1 MKWLCRV
8 VLIAVALMTCSHGTR
23 ACKPLSERM
32 AEGVSLVGVVDVTHL
47 STSGMNLYIEVDND
61 TCHRF
66 VVSRAEIDVVEDGE
80 NVVTISLRDK
90 VVVRG
95 RRTSKVL
102 IPLRFNARSSFAL
115 HRTLRRALEA
125 ENGIT
130 LNYRIRGGTSLFR
143 RNTEAEGVAITEL
156 LANAPIAAAALEG
169 LEQYLNR

>member
-1 MKWLCRV
+1 M
-8 VLIAVALMTCSHGTR
+8 
-23 ACKPLSERM
+23 
-32 AEGVSLVGVVDVTHL
+32 
-47 STSGMNLYIEVDND
+47 
-61 TCHRF
+61 
-66 VVSRAEIDVVEDGE
+66 
-80 NVVTISLRDK
+80 VTISLRDK

-102 IPLRFNARSSFAL
+102 IPLRFNARSSFTL

-143 RNTEAEGVAITEL
+143 RNAEAEGVAITEL
-156 LANAPIAAAALEG
+156 LANAPIAAATLEG

>member
-1 MKWLCRV
+1 MKWLRRVFLIV
-8 VLIAVALMTCSHGTR
+8 VLLMASSAVAE
-23 ACKPLSERM
+23 ACKPIAERI
-32 AEGVSLVGVVDVTHL
+32 AERVKLVRVADVTHL
-47 STSGMNLYIEVDND
+47 STSGMNLYLEVDND
-61 TCHRF
+61 TCHRL

-143 RNTEAEGVAITEL
+143 RNAEAEGVAITEL

>member
-1 MKWLCRV
+1 MLV
-8 VLIAVALMTCSHGTR
+8 VTMLVACAR
-23 ACKPLSERM
+23 AEACKPLSERM

-61 TCHRF
+61 TCHRL

-95 RRTSKVL
+95 RCTSKVL

-115 HRTLRRALEA
+115 ARTLRRALEA

-143 RNTEAEGVAITEL
+143 RNAEAEGVAITEL

>member
-1 MKWLCRV
+1 MCRV

-61 TCHRF
+61 TCHRL

-130 LNYRIRGGTSLFR
+130 LNYRIRGGTGLVR
-143 RNTEAEGVAITEL
+143 RNVEAEGVAISEL
-156 LANAPIAAAALEG
+156 LANSPLSAATLQE

>member
-61 TCHRF
+61 TCHRL

-90 VVVRG
+90 VVVRVG
-95 RRTSKVL
+95 APRKC
-102 IPLRFNARSSFAL
+102 SSHCAS
-115 HRTLRRALEA
+115 TPE
-125 ENGIT
+125 
-130 LNYRIRGGTSLFR
+130 
-143 RNTEAEGVAITEL
+143 
-156 LANAPIAAAALEG
+156 AALPYIAHSG
-169 LEQYLNR
+169 VPSRPRMASR